1 MRGTYEKKHSYSV
14 VPAVCWYDEA
24 FVARFK
30 RSTQDFTR
38 SRILSFRAIAVLLMA
53 KGMKSL
59 QLSLNEIV
67 PKLGHIHR
75 TVSKA
80 AYSKARAKL
89 RHTAFI
95 ELNRQ
100 AVIQTMYE
108 DGGYETLYG
117 LRILAVDGSRVLL
130 PTNPETKTVFGAV
143 EYKNQRPK
151 VEGEHCYGLASVLYD
166 VLNRVSLDAQLT
178 SIHAYEVDI
187 AGEHLCRT
195 ETTDLVIYGRGYSS
209 FRMLA
214 LASMVKGHFLV
225 RCQSSSFKIAK
236 TMLAGDG
243 QDDVVVTL
251 SAPSPFTANPKNK
264 ALPQTL
270 TVRFVRVVLDSG
282 EYEVLATSLLDQQKY
297 PTTIFKELY
306 YYRWGVE
313 TFYGVLKTR
322 LNLENFSGQSVEAI
336 QQDFHAAV
344 FLSGVESILTED
356 IEEGLRK
363 QHGGQPKKVNK
374 AVSFNA
380 IKYRAFELFY
390 SKEPPDRVLEE
401 LVELFQQSPTLV
413 RKDRKPPRKPSSSRK
428 VLGFWKRKRKMV

>member
-1 MRGTYEKKHSYSV
+1 MKKTLLISRTSKLLDDKIFIEKFKHS
-14 VPAVCWYDEA
+14 A
-24 FVARFK
+24 
-30 RSTQDFTR
+30 QDFTR
-38 SRILSFRAIAVLLMA
+38 SRVLTFQTMVVLLMA

-67 PKLGHIHR
+67 PKLGKANR

-89 RHTAFI
+89 SHAAFI

-108 DGGYETLYG
+108 DGDYQTLYG

-130 PTNPETKTVFGAV
+130 PTNPETRTAFGAV
-143 EYKNQRPK
+143 EYKNQRPN
-151 VEGEHCYGLASVLYD
+151 VEGEHCYALASALYD
-166 VLNRVSLDAQLT
+166 ILNRVSLDAQLV
-178 SIHAYEVDI
+178 SIHTYEVDI
-187 AGEHLCRT
+187 AAEHLCRT
-195 ETTDLVIYGRGYSS
+195 EATDLVIYDRGYSS

-214 LASMVKGHFLV
+214 LADTARGHFLV
-225 RCQSSSFKIAK
+225 RCQSSSFKVAK
-236 TMLAGDG
+236 TMLAGNG

-251 SAPSPFTANPKNK
+251 PAPSAFAANLKNK
-264 ALPQTL
+264 ELPQTL
-270 TVRFVRVVLDSG
+270 TVRFIRVLLDSG

-306 YYRWGVE
+306 YCRWGIE

-322 LNLENFSGQSVEAI
+322 LGLENFSGQSVESI

-344 FLSGVESILTED
+344 FLTGVEAILTGDVEED
-356 IEEGLRK
+356 LKK
-363 QHGGQPKKVNK
+363 QHSGYPKKVNK

-413 RKDRKPPRKPSSSRK
+413 RKDRKPLRKQSSSRK
-428 VLGFWKRKRKMV
+428 VLGFWKRKRKIVF